1 MTDKTGVME
10 RVCITFPIKSWES
23 KASSTTTTTT
33 VSTVQESGLKARQAK
48 RARKRASEYN
58 ILTRF
63 LFNYRPV
70 MASLRSLITS
80 SPTGFEL
87 IPDARLQPRFPRN
100 LEKKKETGEM
110 KRAHNRNITSA

>member
-1 MTDKTGVME
+1 MMDKTITARDRT
-10 RVCITFPIKSWES
+10 RVDFLLNRGNRKHHRRRYRRRRS
-23 KASSTTTTTT
+23 
-33 VSTVQESGLKARQAK
+33 VQESGLKARQAK
-48 RARKRASEYN
+48 RARKRASGYN

-87 IPDARLQPRFPRN
+87 IPDARLQPRF
-100 LEKKKETGEM
+100 L
-110 KRAHNRNITSA
+110 AI